1 MTDLMDPAREA
12 ARAALI
18 AQRLRRRQATP
29 AARVTPRPEG
39 AEVPLSYAQERV
51 WFMDQLAPGEAAYH
65 IAVPLRVRGP
75 LDVTALRAALAG
87 LTARHESL
95 RTRFPADADG
105 RPTVVVADTVEV
117 PLTIVDAPGEAAA
130 RALVDAAAAE
140 PFDLAAGPLLRAL
153 LIRLADDDHVLFLGK
168 HHIVG
173 DGWSVDVLLRDLIT
187 LYRGGELPTLPV
199 QYGDF
204 AVWEG
209 RELDGPAARTHL
221 DWWNSRL
228 AGITPLELPLDLPR
242 PATQTYRGDFVEFQL
257 DPAETERL
265 TALTRATGGTLFMT
279 LLAAYQVLLARH
291 AGQDD
296 FAVGASVAGRSAPE
310 LENVVGMFINMLPLR
325 AELAGD
331 PTFTE
336 LLVRTRRSVLDGFE
350 HADVPFAKVVHELGL
365 PRDVSRSPVF
375 QAMFVLQNYE
385 MGRFTEA
392 SDATNVTFEWTPMEL
407 RATRFDFEL
416 HAVETTDGL
425 WGKLVFN
432 TDLFRR
438 DTVERMAQRWCT
450 LLRAV
455 VAAPDT
461 PVSALDLLPAGEREL
476 LAAWNDTAADFPATQ
491 TLHGPIEER
500 AAHTPDAVAVTIDG
514 RSATYAELNAAANR
528 IAHRLRA
535 AGVGPETLVG
545 VCAERSV
552 ELVAGLLGVLKAG
565 GAYLPLDPEYP
576 VDRLAFMVDDAAAL
590 VVLVQERLRDV
601 LPAVDATVLA
611 LDDVAVWADQPSTD
625 PTPLAGPEHLAYVI
639 YTSGSTGRPKGV
651 PNTHRGIVNRLDWMQ
666 ETYRLGA
673 DDAVLQ
679 KTPASFDVSVWEFF
693 WPLRTG
699 ARLVLAKPGGHKDAG
714 YLRDLLV
721 AERITIAHFVP
732 SMLTVFL
739 AEDGSGAATAL
750 RRVICSGEELP
761 LATAVDFTARL
772 PGCEL
777 HNLYG
782 PTEAAI
788 DVSAWHCDPAVLTG
802 LTSVPIGAPIANL
815 RLHVLDPRGN
825 PCPVGVAGELHIGGV
840 GLARGYHRR
849 AALTAE
855 RFVPD
860 PFSGEPGARLYRTG
874 DLARWVV
881 DPATPDAAAGVP
893 EGAADPVTT
902 GTDPTSGT
910 DPAVATHP
918 DTAHPGGGPHG
929 GPDGTGRPEGVIEF
943 LGRIDHQVKLR
954 GLRIELGEIESA
966 LREQP
971 EVAEAAV
978 VVREDTPGDKRLTAY
993 LVGAAE
999 HATLKAALKQT
1010 LPEYM
1015 VPAAFVTLDALPL
1028 TPNGKLDRRALPAPV
1043 VTREA
1048 SVALV
1053 APRDDTERLLAGI
1066 WSEVLG
1072 VATLGIDDD
1081 FFDLGG
1087 HSMLATQVVAKIRK
1101 AEHGGRAVG
1110 VMDLF
1115 QQRTIRELAAFISG
1129 DAEADG
1135 PRRLLYELTGPIPA
1149 AKRVLTYVC
1158 VPYGGGSAIVYQP
1171 LADALPDGY
1180 ALWSLAIPGH
1190 DVGLSEDGLPFD
1202 ELTGRVAE
1210 EILERIEGPVAL
1222 YGHCGVGSAIVAEVA
1237 RKVEAAG
1244 RELEALYIGAMFPF
1258 ARPKGAFAA
1267 MRNRLE
1273 QLRSNRHYASWLKSM
1288 GVDTDELEPEQADRI
1303 ISNMRADS
1311 RASEEYFTG
1320 LLDRGAAKLRT
1331 PIVSVVGSED
1341 PVTDYHAERYAE
1353 WQFLSD
1359 TLGLVVLDQAGHF
1372 FLKYRAEELAKIVT
1386 RVHPAVRAGDVSAL
1400 TAAARGED
1408 AGWVVADHRRI
1419 GADDRPERAV
1429 VQPSMGRFVAVTA
1442 GQLVSS
1448 TGSALTAFALPIWLF
1463 TRTGSV
1469 TDLGLLWS
1477 LALICGVLTLPLAGA
1492 ITDRVSR
1499 RRIMMIASCVA
1510 GTIQL
1515 GLAAL
1520 LWTDNLVLWHIYA
1533 LVALSQVAGSFQRIA
1548 FQSAVPQLV
1557 PKRYLGHA
1565 MGITQLSTGVAMLL
1579 MPVFAA
1585 GLLAAIQLKG
1595 ILLIDVAS
1603 YLVAVATLAVVR
1615 FPDLLG
1621 WQPRERLLFAIANGL
1636 RYSWQHR
1643 GFRLMLGYFALGNIF
1658 LAPALVLT
1666 TPLVLSFGSAT
1677 QVAQVALAEALG
1689 AVAGGVLMSVWGG
1702 PRHRRMIG
1710 VLLGNLGTAIGCV
1723 LIGLDASVA
1732 MICVGVFWLAMAMT
1746 TAQSIYATI
1755 VQVKVPQ
1762 RFHGRVF
1769 SLNQTITWSTLPIG
1783 FALLAPGVTALFEP
1797 LLAPGGSLAGSVGA
1811 VIGTGPGRG
1820 IGFAYVCFGLILV
1833 LITLGGFAIRLLRR
1847 FDIEVED
1854 SLPDDL
1860 IGAQE
1865 RERRLAARAA
1875 AREREAAPV
1884 VA

>member
-1 MTDLMDPAREA
+1 MTDLKDPARDA
-12 ARAALI
+12 ARQALI
-18 AQRLRRRQATP
+18 AQRLRRRQP
-29 AARVTPRPEG
+29 AAATARITPRPPD
-39 AEVPLSYAQERV
+39 AELPLSYAQERV

-65 IAVPLRVRGP
+65 IAVPLRVHGP
-75 LDVTALRAALAG
+75 LDVPALRAALAG
-87 LTARHESL
+87 LTRRHESL

-105 RPTVVVADTVEV
+105 RPSVVVEKTVEV
-117 PLTIVDAPGEAAA
+117 PLTIVDAPDPVAAQE
-130 RALVDAAAAE
+130 LVDAAAAE
-140 PFDLAAGPLLRAL
+140 PFDLAHGPLLRAL
-153 LIRLADDDHVLFLGK
+153 LIRLAPEEHVLFLGK

-187 LYRGGELPTLPV
+187 LYRGGEPPALPV

-204 AVWEG
+204 AVWEA
-209 RELDGPAARTHL
+209 RELAGPAAQGHL
-221 DWWNSRL
+221 AWWKQRL

-242 PATQTYRGDFVEFQL
+242 PATQTYSGDFVEFTL
-257 DPAETERL
+257 DKATTDGL
-265 TALTRATGGTLFMT
+265 NALTRAYGGTLFMT
-279 LLAAYQVLLARH
+279 LLAAYQVFLARH

-331 PTFTE
+331 PTFAE
-336 LLVRTRRSVLDGFE
+336 LLERTRRSVLDGLE

-375 QAMFVLQNYE
+375 QAMFVLQNYD
-385 MGRFTEA
+385 MGRYAEVPGV
-392 SDATNVTFEWTPMEL
+392 SDVTFDWTPMEL

-416 HAVETTDGL
+416 HAVETLDGL

-432 TDLFRR
+432 TDLFTR
-438 DTVERMAQRWCT
+438 DTVQRMAGRLT
-450 LLRAV
+450 ALLRAV

-461 PVSALDLLPAGEREL
+461 PISALDLLAPAEREL
-476 LAAWNDTAADFPATQ
+476 LATWNDTAADFPRTE

-500 AAHTPDAVAVTIDG
+500 AARTPDAVALRFEG
-514 RSATYAELNAAANR
+514 RSVTYAELNAAANR

-576 VDRLAFMVDDAAAL
+576 ADRLAFMVTDADAP
-590 VVLVQERLRDV
+590 VVLIQGHLRDV
-601 LPAVDATVLA
+601 LPATDATVLA
-611 LDDVAVWADQPSTD
+611 LDDEQVWADQPTAD
-625 PTPLAGPEHLAYVI
+625 PTPAAGPEHLAYVI

-666 ETYRLGA
+666 KTYRLGP

-693 WPLRTG
+693 WPLRVG

-721 AERITIAHFVP
+721 AEAVTTTHFVP

-739 AEDGSGAATAL
+739 AEDGVEAATAL

-761 LATAVDFTARL
+761 LATATDFTARL
-772 PGCEL
+772 PWCGL

-788 DVSAWHCDPAVLTG
+788 DVSSWACDPAL
-802 LTSVPIGAPIANL
+802 LAALASVPIGAPIANL
-815 RLHVLDPRGN
+815 RLHVLDPAGN
-825 PCPVGVAGELHIGGV
+825 ECPVGVAGELHIGGV

-849 AALTAE
+849 PALTAE

-860 PFSGEPGARLYRTG
+860 RFSGEPGARLYRTG
-874 DLARWVV
+874 DLARWRIA
-881 DPATPDAAAGVP
+881 PGAGD
-893 EGAADPVTT
+893 GAE
-902 GTDPTSGT
+902 
-910 DPAVATHP
+910 
-918 DTAHPGGGPHG
+918 PG
-929 GPDGTGRPEGVIEF
+929 GVIEF

-966 LREQP
+966 LRERP
-971 EVAEAAV
+971 GVTEAAV
-978 VVREDTPGDKRLTAY
+978 IVREDSPGDKRLSAY
-993 LVGAAE
+993 LVGTAE
-999 HATLKAALKQT
+999 HAELKAALKET

-1028 TPNGKLDRRALPAPV
+1028 SPNGKLDRRALPAPV

-1053 APRDDTERLLAGI
+1053 EPRDDTERLLAGI

-1072 VATLGIDDD
+1072 VPTLGIDDD

-1101 AEHGGRAVG
+1101 AEHGGREVG

-1115 QQRTIRELAAFISG
+1115 QQRTIRELAAFMSG
-1129 DAEADG
+1129 SAGEQG
-1135 PRRLLYELTGPIPA
+1135 PRRLLYELTKPIPA
-1149 AKRVLTYVC
+1149 AQRVLTYVC

-1171 LADALPDGY
+1171 LADALPAGH

-1190 DVGLSEDGLPFD
+1190 DVGLNEDGLPFD
-1202 ELTGRVAE
+1202 ELTTRVAE
-1210 EILERIEGPVAL
+1210 EILERVEGPLAL
-1222 YGHCGVGSAIVAEVA
+1222 YGHCGVGSAVVTEVA
-1237 RKVEAAG
+1237 RKVEAGG
-1244 RELEALYIGAMFPF
+1244 RELEVLYIGAMFPF
-1258 ARPKGAFAA
+1258 ARPKGLFAA
-1267 MRNRLE
+1267 VRTRLE
-1273 QLRSNRHYASWLKSM
+1273 KLRSNRHYASWLKSM
-1288 GVDTDELEPEQADRI
+1288 GVDTDELDPEQADRI

-1320 LLDRGAAKLRT
+1320 LLDRRATKLRA

-1341 PVTDYHAERYAE
+1341 PVTDYHTERYTE

-1359 TLGLVVLDQAGHF
+1359 RLALVVLDQAGHF
-1372 FLKYRAEELAKIVT
+1372 FLKYRADELAEIVT
-1386 RVHPAVRAGDVSAL
+1386 RTHRALAAGDVDDLSRE
-1400 TAAARGED
+1400 ARGED
-1408 AGWVVADHRRI
+1408 AGWAVHDTLRV
-1419 GADDRPERAV
+1419 GADDGSGRDTV
-1429 VQPSMGRFVAVTA
+1429 KPSMARFVAVTA
-1442 GQLVSS
+1442 GQLVST

-1463 TRTGSV
+1463 TQTGSV
-1469 TDLGLLWS
+1469 ANLGLLWA
-1477 LALICGVLTLPLAGA
+1477 LALICGVLMLPVAGA

-1499 RRIMMIASCVA
+1499 RRIMLIASSAA
-1510 GTIQL
+1510 GSIQL
-1515 GLAAL
+1515 VLAAL

-1565 MGITQLSTGVAMLL
+1565 MGITQLSNGFAMLL

-1585 GLLAAIQLKG
+1585 GLLAAIELKG

-1603 YLVAVATLAVVR
+1603 YLLAVLTLALVR

-1621 WQPRERLLFAIANGL
+1621 WRPRERLLVAIANGL

-1658 LAPALVLT
+1658 LAPALVLV

-1677 QVAQVALAEALG
+1677 QVAQVALAEACG
-1689 AVAGGVLMSVWGG
+1689 AVAGGVLMSLWGG

-1710 VLLGNLGTAIGCV
+1710 VLIGNLGTAVGCIV
-1723 LIGLDASVA
+1723 IGLDASVA
-1732 MICVGVFWLAMAMT
+1732 VICVGAFWLAMAMT

-1769 SLNQTITWSTLPIG
+1769 SLNQTISWSTLPIG
-1783 FALLAPGVTALFEP
+1783 FALLAPAATSLFEP
-1797 LLAPGGSLAGSVGA
+1797 LLAPGGALAGSVGA

-1820 IGFAYVCFGLILV
+1820 IGFAYVCFGAALV

-1875 AREREAAPV
+1875 EREAEKVPAAV
-1884 VA
+1884 

>member
-1 MTDLMDPAREA
+1 MTDLKDPAREA
-12 ARAALI
+12 ARQALI
-18 AQRLRRRQATP
+18 AKRLRARQAAP
-29 AARVTPRPEG
+29 AAARITPRPPG

-75 LDVTALRAALAG
+75 LDVEALRAALAALG
-87 LTARHESL
+87 ARHESQ
-95 RTRFPADADG
+95 RTRFPADSDG
-105 RPTVVVADTVEV
+105 RPTVVVEESVEV
-117 PLTIVDAPGEAAA
+117 PLTIVDAPDEASAQ
-130 RALVDAAAAE
+130 ALVDAAAAE
-140 PFDLAAGPLLRAL
+140 PFDLANGPLLRAL
-153 LIRLADDDHVLFLGK
+153 LIRLAACDDNPASAPQDGTPDRMNADDHVLFLGQ

-187 LYRGGELPTLPV
+187 LYRGGEPPALPI

-204 AVWEG
+204 AVWEAG
-209 RELDGPAARTHL
+209 ELDGPQARAHV
-221 DWWNSRL
+221 DYWKQRL
-228 AGITPLELPLDLPR
+228 AGITPLELPLDRPR

-257 DPAETERL
+257 DPAETEAL
-265 TALTRATGGTLFMT
+265 NALTRATGGTLFMT

-331 PTFTE
+331 PTFAE
-336 LLVRTRRSVLDGFE
+336 LLERTRRSVLDGFE
-350 HADVPFAKVVHELGL
+350 HAEVPFAKVVHELGL

-375 QAMFVLQNYE
+375 QTMFVLQNYE
-385 MGRFTEA
+385 MGRFRGVSR
-392 SDATNVTFEWTPMEL
+392 SDEVSFEWTPMEL

-416 HAVETTDGL
+416 HAVETVDGL

-432 TDLFRR
+432 TDLFTR
-438 DTVERMAQRWCT
+438 DSVERMARRWTT
-450 LLRAV
+450 LLAAV

-461 PVSALDLLPAGEREL
+461 PVSRLELLPADEWAL
-476 LAAWNDTAADFPATQ
+476 LGGWNDTAADFPRDQ

-500 AAHTPDAVAVTIDG
+500 AAATPDAVAVTIEG
-514 RSATYAELNAAANR
+514 RSITYAELNVAANR

-576 VDRLAFMVDDAAAL
+576 ADRLAFMVTDADAP
-590 VVLVQERLRDV
+590 VVLVQEHLRDV
-601 LPAVDATVLA
+601 LPATAATVLA
-611 LDDVAVWADQPSTD
+611 LDDATVWADQPATD
-625 PTPLAGPEHLAYVI
+625 PAPTAGPEHLAYVI

-666 ETYRLGA
+666 KTYGLGA

-721 AERITIAHFVP
+721 AERITTAHFVP

-739 AEDGSGAATAL
+739 AEEGVEAATAL

-761 LATAVDFTARL
+761 LASAVDFTARL
-772 PGCEL
+772 PWCGL

-788 DVSAWHCDPAVLTG
+788 DVTAWHCDPARLAEVSG
-802 LTSVPIGAPIANL
+802 VPIGAPIANL
-815 RLHVLDPRGN
+815 RLHVLDPAGVE
-825 PCPVGVAGELHIGGV
+825 CPVGVAGELHIGGV

-849 AALTAE
+849 PALTAE
-855 RFVPD
+855 KFVPD
-860 PFSGEPGARLYRTG
+860 AFSGEPGARLYRTG

-881 DPATPDAAAGVP
+881 
-893 EGAADPVTT
+893 
-902 GTDPTSGT
+902 
-910 DPAVATHP
+910 
-918 DTAHPGGGPHG
+918 
-929 GPDGTGRPEGVIEF
+929 GPDGTGVIEF

-971 EVAEAAV
+971 GVTETAV
-978 VVREDTPGDKRLTAY
+978 IVREDSPGDKRLTAY
-993 LVGAAE
+993 LVGPAE
-999 HATLKAALKQT
+999 HAALKAALKET

-1053 APRDDTERLLAGI
+1053 EPRDDTERTLAAI

-1072 VATLGIDDD
+1072 VDTLGIDDD

-1101 AEHGGRAVG
+1101 AELGGRAVG

-1115 QQRTIRELAAFISG
+1115 QQRTIRELAAYISG
-1129 DAEADG
+1129 DAAEAG
-1135 PRRLLYELTGPIPA
+1135 PRRLLYELTKPIPA
-1149 AKRVLTYVC
+1149 AQRVLSYVC

-1171 LADALPDGY
+1171 LADALPAGH

-1190 DVGLSEDGLPFD
+1190 DVGLSEDALPFD
-1202 ELTGRVAE
+1202 ELTTRVAD
-1210 EILERIEGPVAL
+1210 EILERVEGPLAL

-1244 RELEALYIGAMFPF
+1244 RDLDAVYIGAMFPF
-1258 ARPKGAFAA
+1258 ARPKGFFAA
-1267 MRNRLE
+1267 ARNRLE
-1273 QLRSNRHYASWLKSM
+1273 QLRSNKHYASWLKSM
-1288 GVDTDELEPEQADRI
+1288 GVDTDELDPEQADRI

-1311 RASEEYFTG
+1311 RASEEYFTR
-1320 LLDRGAAKLRT
+1320 LLDRQATKLRA
-1331 PIVSVVGSED
+1331 PIISVVGSED
-1341 PVTDYHAERYAE
+1341 PVTDYYRERYAE

-1372 FLKYRAEELAKIVT
+1372 FLKYRAEELAEIVT
-1386 RVHPAVRAGDVSAL
+1386 RVHPAVTAGDVADL
-1400 TAAARGED
+1400 GPQARGED
-1408 AGWVVADHRRI
+1408 AGWAVLDRFRV
-1419 GADDRPERAV
+1419 GAGERPAAAAV
-1429 VQPSMGRFVAVTA
+1429 KPSMARFLAITV

-1463 TRTGSV
+1463 NRTGSV
-1469 TDLGLLWS
+1469 ADLGLLWA
-1477 LALICGVLTLPLAGA
+1477 LALICGVLMLPVAGA
-1492 ITDRVSR
+1492 IVDRVSR
-1499 RRIMMIASCVA
+1499 RRIMMLASSVA
-1510 GTIQL
+1510 GSIQL
-1515 GLAAL
+1515 VLASL
-1520 LWTDNLVLWHIYA
+1520 LWTDNLVLWHIYL
-1533 LVALSQVAGSFQRIA
+1533 LVALSSVAGSFQRIA

-1565 MGITQLSTGVAMLL
+1565 MGITQLSTGVATLL

-1585 GLLAAIQLKG
+1585 GLLAAIELKG

-1603 YLVAVATLAVVR
+1603 YVVAVLTLAVVR

-1621 WQPRERLLFAIANGL
+1621 WRPRERLLVAIANGM

-1658 LAPALVLT
+1658 LAPALVLA
-1666 TPLVLSFGSAT
+1666 TPLVLSFGSPT
-1677 QVAQVALAEALG
+1677 QVAQVALAEAIG
-1689 AVAGGVLMSVWGG
+1689 AVAGGVLMSLWGG
-1702 PRHRRMIG
+1702 PRKRRMIG
-1710 VLLGNLGTAIGCV
+1710 VLIGNLGTAVGCV
-1723 LIGLDASVA
+1723 LIGLDASLA
-1732 MICVGVFWLAMAMT
+1732 MICVGFCWLAMAMT

-1769 SLNQTITWSTLPIG
+1769 SLNQTIAWSTLPIG
-1783 FALLAPGVTALFEP
+1783 FALLAPGATALFEP
-1797 LLAPGGSLAGSVGA
+1797 MLAPGGSLAGSVGA

-1820 IGFAYVCFGLILV
+1820 IGFAYVCFGVILIL
-1833 LITLGGFAIRLLRR
+1833 ITVGGFAIRLLRR
-1847 FDIEVED
+1847 FDLEVED

-1875 AREREAAPV
+1875 EREKVAA
-1884 VA
+1884 

>member
-1 MTDLMDPAREA
+1 MTDLKDPAREA
-12 ARAALI
+12 ARQALI
-18 AQRLRRRQATP
+18 AKRLRARQSAP
-29 AARVTPRPEG
+29 AARITPRPDG
-39 AEVPLSYAQERV
+39 APVPLSYAQERV
-51 WFMDQLAPGEAAYH
+51 WFMDQIAPGEAAYH

-75 LDVTALRAALAG
+75 LDVDALRAALAA
-87 LTARHESL
+87 LAARHESQ

-105 RPTVVVADTVEV
+105 RPTVVVADTPDV
-117 PLTIVDAPGEAAA
+117 PLTVVEAADETA
-130 RALVDAAAAE
+130 AQALVDAAAAE
-140 PFDLAAGPLLRAL
+140 PFDLAHGPLLRAL
-153 LIRLADDDHVLFLGK
+153 LIRLSAEDHVLFLGQ

-187 LYRGGELPTLPV
+187 LYRGGEPPALPI

-204 AVWEG
+204 AVWEA
-209 RELDGPAARTHL
+209 RELDGPQARAHV
-221 DWWNSRL
+221 DYWKERL
-228 AGITPLELPLDLPR
+228 AGITPLELPLDRPR

-257 DPAETERL
+257 DPAATEAL
-265 TALTRATGGTLFMT
+265 NALTRDSGGTLFMT
-279 LLAAYQVLLARH
+279 LLSAYQVLLARH

-325 AELAGD
+325 TELAGD

-336 LLVRTRRSVLDGFE
+336 LLARTRRNVLDGFE
-350 HADVPFAKVVHELGL
+350 HAEVPFAKVVHELGL

-375 QAMFVLQNYE
+375 QTMFVLQNYE
-385 MGRFTEA
+385 MGRFRGVSR
-392 SDATNVTFEWTPMEL
+392 SDEVTFEWTPMEL
-407 RATRFDFEL
+407 QATRFDFEL
-416 HAVETTDGL
+416 HAVETVDGL

-432 TDLFRR
+432 TDLFDRA
-438 DTVERMAQRWCT
+438 TVERMARRWT
-450 LLRAV
+450 ALLDAI

-461 PVSALDLLPAGEREL
+461 PVSRLPLLSDVEREL
-476 LAAWNDTAADFPATQ
+476 LAGWNDTAADFPRDE
-491 TLHGPIEER
+491 TLHGPVEER
-500 AAHTPDAVAVTIDG
+500 AATTPDAVAVTIDG
-514 RSATYAELNAAANR
+514 TSRTYAELNAEANR

-576 VDRLAFMVDDAAAL
+576 ADRLAFMVTDADAP
-590 VVLVQERLRDV
+590 VVLVRSHLRDV
-601 LPAVDATVLA
+601 LPATSATVLD
-611 LDDVAVWADQPSTD
+611 LDDATVWADQPVTD

-666 ETYRLGA
+666 QTYGLGA

-721 AERITIAHFVP
+721 SERITTTHFVP

-739 AEDGSGAATAL
+739 AEEGVEAATAL

-761 LATAVDFTARL
+761 LTSAVDFTARL
-772 PGCEL
+772 PWCGL

-788 DVSAWHCDPAVLTG
+788 DVTSWACEPDRLAQV
-802 LTSVPIGAPIANL
+802 TSVPIGAPIANL
-815 RLHVLDPRGN
+815 RLHVLDASGAQ
-825 PCPVGVAGELHIGGV
+825 CPVGVAGELHIGGV

-849 AALTAE
+849 PALTAE
-855 RFVPD
+855 KFVPD

-881 DPATPDAAAGVP
+881 
-893 EGAADPVTT
+893 
-902 GTDPTSGT
+902 
-910 DPAVATHP
+910 
-918 DTAHPGGGPHG
+918 
-929 GPDGTGRPEGVIEF
+929 GPDGAGVIEF

-971 EVAEAAV
+971 DVTEATV
-978 VVREDTPGDKRLTAY
+978 IVREDSPGDKRLTAY

-999 HATLKAALKQT
+999 HAALKAALKDT

-1028 TPNGKLDRRALPAPV
+1028 TPNGKLDRKALPAPV

-1053 APRDDTERLLAGI
+1053 EPRDDTERALAAI

-1072 VATLGIDDD
+1072 VETLGIDDD

-1101 AEHGGRAVG
+1101 AELGGRAVG

-1115 QQRTIRELAAFISG
+1115 QKRTIRDLAAFISG
-1129 DAEADG
+1129 DATQEG
-1135 PRRLLYELTGPIPA
+1135 PRRLLYELTKPIPV

-1171 LADALPDGY
+1171 LADALPAGY
-1180 ALWSLAIPGH
+1180 GLWSLAIPGH
-1190 DVGLSEDGLPFD
+1190 DVGLTEDALPFD
-1202 ELTGRVAE
+1202 ELTTRVAD
-1210 EILERIEGPVAL
+1210 EIVERVEGPIAL

-1244 RELEALYIGAMFPF
+1244 RDLAAVYIGAMFPF
-1258 ARPKGAFAA
+1258 ARPKGPFAA
-1267 MRNRLE
+1267 ARNRLE
-1273 QLRSNRHYASWLKSM
+1273 QLRSNKHYASWLKSM
-1288 GVDTDELEPEQADRI
+1288 GVDTDELDPEQADRI

-1311 RASEEYFTG
+1311 RASEEYFTR
-1320 LLDRGAAKLRT
+1320 LLDRQATKLRA
-1331 PIVSVVGSED
+1331 PIISVVGSED
-1341 PVTDYHAERYAE
+1341 PVTDYYRERYAE

-1372 FLKYRAEELAKIVT
+1372 FLKYRAEELAEIVT
-1386 RVHPAVRAGDVSAL
+1386 RAHPAVVAGDL
-1400 TAAARGED
+1400 TGLDPAARGED
-1408 AGWVVADHRRI
+1408 AGWAVHDMLRV
-1419 GADDRPERAV
+1419 GEERTPATTV
-1429 VQPSMGRFVAVTA
+1429 KPSMGRFLAVTV

-1463 TRTGSV
+1463 NRTGSV
-1469 TDLGLLWS
+1469 ADLGLLWA
-1477 LALICGVLTLPLAGA
+1477 LALICGVLMLPVAGA
-1492 ITDRVSR
+1492 LVDRVSR
-1499 RRIMMIASCVA
+1499 RRIMMLASSVA
-1510 GTIQL
+1510 GSIQL
-1515 GLAAL
+1515 VLAAL
-1520 LWTDNLVLWHIYA
+1520 LWTDNLVLWHIYL
-1533 LVALSQVAGSFQRIA
+1533 LVAFSSVAGSFQRIA

-1565 MGITQLSTGVAMLL
+1565 MGITQLSTGVATLL
-1579 MPVFAA
+1579 MPAFAA
-1585 GLLAAIQLKG
+1585 GLLAAIELKG
-1595 ILLIDVAS
+1595 ILIVDVAS
-1603 YLVAVATLAVVR
+1603 YVVAVLTLAVVR

-1621 WQPRERLLFAIANGL
+1621 WRPRERLLVAIANGM

-1666 TPLVLSFGSAT
+1666 TPLVLSFGSPT
-1677 QVAQVALAEALG
+1677 QVAQVALAEAVG
-1689 AVAGGVLMSVWGG
+1689 AVLGGVLMSLWGG
-1702 PRHRRMIG
+1702 PRKRRMIG
-1710 VLLGNLGTAIGCV
+1710 VLIGNLGTAIGCV
-1723 LIGLDASVA
+1723 LIGLDASIV
-1732 MICVGVFWLAMAMT
+1732 MICVGFCWLAMAMT

-1769 SLNQTITWSTLPIG
+1769 SLNQTISWSTLPIG
-1783 FALLAPGVTALFEP
+1783 FALLAPAATALFEP
-1797 LLAPGGSLAGSVGA
+1797 MLAPGGSLAGSVGA

-1820 IGFAYVCFGLILV
+1820 IGFAYVCFGVILI
-1833 LITLGGFAIRLLRR
+1833 LITLGGFGIRLLRR
-1847 FDIEVED
+1847 FDLEVED

-1865 RERRLAARAA
+1865 REKRLAAKA
-1875 AREREAAPV
+1875 ETREAVPV
-1884 VA
+1884 

>member
-1 MTDLMDPAREA
+1 MTDLKDPAREA
-12 ARAALI
+12 ARQALI
-18 AQRLRRRQATP
+18 ARRLRARQTAP
-29 AARVTPRPEG
+29 AARIAPRPAG

-75 LDVTALRAALAG
+75 LDVDALRAALTG
-87 LTARHESL
+87 LAQRHESQ
-95 RTRFPADADG
+95 RTRFPADSDG
-105 RPTVVVADTVEV
+105 RPTVVIADTADV
-117 PLTIVDAPGEAAA
+117 PLTVVDAPDEAAA
-130 RALVDAAAAE
+130 QALVEAASAE
-140 PFDLAAGPLLRAL
+140 PFDLAEGPLLRAL
-153 LIRLADDDHVLFLGK
+153 LIRLAADDHVLFLAQ

-187 LYRGGELPTLPV
+187 LYRGGEPPALPI

-204 AVWEG
+204 AVWEAQ
-209 RELDGPAARTHL
+209 ELDGPQARAHV
-221 DWWNSRL
+221 DYWKQRL
-228 AGITPLELPLDLPR
+228 AGITPLELPLDRPR

-257 DPAETERL
+257 DPAATEAL
-265 TALTRATGGTLFMT
+265 NTLTRDSGGTLFMT

-291 AGQDD
+291 SGQDD
-296 FAVGASVAGRSAPE
+296 FAIGASVAGRSAPE
-310 LENVVGMFINMLPLR
+310 LENLVGMFINMLPLR
-325 AELAGD
+325 ADLDGD

-336 LLVRTRRSVLDGFE
+336 LLERTRRTVLDGFE
-350 HADVPFAKVVHELGL
+350 HAEVPFAKVVHELGL

-385 MGRFTEA
+385 MGRFTCVSRTDE
-392 SDATNVTFEWTPMEL
+392 VTFTWTPMEL

-416 HAVETTDGL
+416 HAVETVDGL

-432 TDLFRR
+432 TDLFDRVS
-438 DTVERMAQRWCT
+438 VERMAQRWTT
-450 LLRAV
+450 LLDAL

-461 PVSALDLLPAGEREL
+461 PVSRLPLLPAAEREL
-476 LAAWNDTAADFPATQ
+476 LAAWNDTSADFPRAE

-500 AAHTPDAVAVTIDG
+500 AAATPDAVAVTIDG
-514 RSATYAELNAAANR
+514 HSRTYAELNAQANR
-528 IAHRLRA
+528 VAHRLRA

-576 VDRLAFMVDDAAAL
+576 ADRLAFMVGDADAP
-590 VVLVQERLRDV
+590 VVLVQSHLRDV
-601 LPAVDATVLA
+601 LPDTGATVLELDDATV
-611 LDDVAVWADQPSTD
+611 WTGQPETD
-625 PTPLAGPEHLAYVI
+625 PAPAAGLENLAYVI

-666 ETYRLGA
+666 KTYRLGA

-721 AERITIAHFVP
+721 SERITTAHFVP

-739 AEDGSGAATAL
+739 AEDGVEAATAL

-761 LATAVDFTARL
+761 LASAADFTARL
-772 PGCEL
+772 PWCGL

-788 DVSAWHCDPAVLTG
+788 DVTAWACEPDRLAQV
-802 LTSVPIGAPIANL
+802 TSVPIGAPIANL
-815 RLHVLDPRGN
+815 RLHVLDPSGAQ
-825 PCPVGVAGELHIGGV
+825 CPVGVAGELHIGGV

-849 AALTAE
+849 PALTAE
-855 RFVPD
+855 KFVPD

-881 DPATPDAAAGVP
+881 
-893 EGAADPVTT
+893 
-902 GTDPTSGT
+902 
-910 DPAVATHP
+910 
-918 DTAHPGGGPHG
+918 
-929 GPDGTGRPEGVIEF
+929 GPDGAGVIEF

-966 LREQP
+966 LRDQP
-971 EVAEAAV
+971 DVTEATV
-978 VVREDTPGDKRLTAY
+978 IVREDSPGDKRLTAY

-999 HATLKAALKQT
+999 HAALKAALKDT

-1028 TPNGKLDRRALPAPV
+1028 TPNGKLDRKALPAPV

-1053 APRDDTERLLAGI
+1053 EPRDDTERALAAI

-1072 VATLGIDDD
+1072 VDTLGIDDD

-1101 AEHGGRAVG
+1101 AELGGRAVG

-1115 QQRTIRELAAFISG
+1115 QQRTIRDLAAFISG
-1129 DAEADG
+1129 DAAQEG
-1135 PRRLLYELTGPIPA
+1135 PRRLLYELTKPIPA

-1171 LADALPDGY
+1171 LADALPGGY
-1180 ALWSLAIPGH
+1180 GLWSLAIPGH
-1190 DVGLSEDGLPFD
+1190 DVGLSEDALPFD
-1202 ELTGRVAE
+1202 ELTSRVAD
-1210 EILERIEGPVAL
+1210 EILERVEGPIAL
-1222 YGHCGVGSAIVAEVA
+1222 YGHCGVGSAILADVA

-1244 RELEALYIGAMFPF
+1244 RDLEAVYIGAMFPF
-1258 ARPKGAFAA
+1258 ARPKGVIAA
-1267 MRNRLE
+1267 LRDRLE
-1273 QLRSNRHYASWLKSM
+1273 RLSSNRHSASWLKSM
-1288 GVDTDELEPEQADRI
+1288 GVDTDELDPEQADRI

-1311 RASEEYFTG
+1311 RASEEYFTR
-1320 LLDRGAAKLRT
+1320 LLDQQAAKLRT
-1331 PIVSVVGSED
+1331 PIISVVGSED
-1341 PVTDYHAERYAE
+1341 PVTDYYRERYAE

-1372 FLKYRAEELAKIVT
+1372 FLKYRAEELAEIVT
-1386 RVHPAVRAGDVSAL
+1386 QVHPAVVAGDVSAL
-1400 TAAARGED
+1400 TPEARGED
-1408 AGWVVADHRRI
+1408 AGWVVADTLRV
-1419 GADDRPERAV
+1419 GEDRKPTKTV
-1429 VQPSMGRFVAVTA
+1429 KPSMGRFMAITT
-1442 GQLVSS
+1442 GQLISS

-1463 TRTGSV
+1463 NRTGSV
-1469 TDLGLLWS
+1469 ANLGLLWA
-1477 LALICGVLTLPLAGA
+1477 LALICGVLMLPVAGA
-1492 ITDRVSR
+1492 LVDRVSR
-1499 RRIMMIASCVA
+1499 RRIMMTASCFA
-1510 GTIQL
+1510 GSVQL
-1515 GLAAL
+1515 VLAAL
-1520 LWTDNLVLWHIYA
+1520 LWTDNLALWHIYM
-1533 LVALSQVAGSFQRIA
+1533 LVALSSVAGSFQRIA

-1565 MGITQLSTGVAMLL
+1565 MGITQLSTGVATLL
-1579 MPVFAA
+1579 MPAFAA
-1585 GLLAAIQLKG
+1585 GLLATIELKG
-1595 ILLIDVAS
+1595 ILLVDVAS
-1603 YLVAVATLAVVR
+1603 YVFAVLTLAVVR
-1615 FPDLLG
+1615 FPDALG
-1621 WQPRERLLFAIANGL
+1621 WRPRERLLVAIANGM
-1636 RYSWQHR
+1636 RYSWRHR

-1658 LAPALVLT
+1658 LAPALVLI
-1666 TPLVLSFGSAT
+1666 TPLVLSFGSPT
-1677 QVAQVALAEALG
+1677 QVAQVALAEAVG
-1689 AVAGGVLMSVWGG
+1689 AVLGGILMSLWGG
-1702 PRHRRMIG
+1702 PRKRRMIG
-1710 VLLGNLGTAIGCV
+1710 VLIGNLGTAIGCV

-1732 MICVGVFWLAMAMT
+1732 MICVGFCWLAMSMT

-1769 SLNQTITWSTLPIG
+1769 SLNQTISWSTLPIG
-1783 FALLAPGVTALFEP
+1783 FALLAPGATALFEP
-1797 LLAPGGSLAGSVGA
+1797 MLAPGGALAGTVGA

-1820 IGFAYVCFGLILV
+1820 IGFAYICFGAALV
-1833 LITLGGFAIRLLRR
+1833 LVTLGGFAIRLLRR

-1865 RERRLAARAA
+1865 REKRLAAKA
-1875 AREREAAPV
+1875 EEVKAPV
-1884 VA
+1884 PV

>member
-1 MTDLMDPAREA
+1 MTDVKDPARDA
-12 ARAALI
+12 ARQALI
-18 AQRLRRRQATP
+18 AQRLRKRQAATP
-29 AARVTPRPEG
+29 TARITPRPPD

-75 LDVTALRAALAG
+75 IDVAALRRALAD
-87 LTARHESL
+87 LSRRHESL

-105 RPTVVVADTVEV
+105 RPTVVVADSVEV
-117 PLTIVDAPGEAAA
+117 PLTIVDAPDEAAA
-130 RALVDAAAAE
+130 QALVDAAAAE
-140 PFDLAAGPLLRAL
+140 PFDLAEGPLLRAL
-153 LIRLADDDHVLFLGK
+153 LIRLADEDHVLFLGK
-168 HHIVG
+168 HHIIG

-187 LYRGGELPTLPV
+187 LYRGGELPALPI

-204 AVWEG
+204 AHWEAQ
-209 RELDGPAARTHL
+209 ELDGPQARGHL
-221 DWWNSRL
+221 DYWNQRL

-242 PATQTYRGDFVEFQL
+242 PATQTYAGDFVEFRL
-257 DPAETERL
+257 DRAAADGL
-265 TALTRATGGTLFMT
+265 NALTRSYGGTLFMT

-331 PTFTE
+331 PTFAE
-336 LLVRTRRSVLDGFE
+336 LLERTRRSVLDGLE
-350 HADVPFAKVVHELGL
+350 HGEVPFARVVHELGL

-385 MGRFTEA
+385 IGRFNEV
-392 SDATNVTFEWTPMEL
+392 SDATDVTFDWTPMEL
-407 RATRFDFEL
+407 RATRFDFEF
-416 HAVETTDGL
+416 HAVEILDGL
-425 WGKLVFN
+425 YGKLVFN
-432 TDLFRR
+432 TDLFTR
-438 DTVERMAQRWCT
+438 DTVERVAQRFST

-461 PVSALDLLPAGEREL
+461 PISALGLLPADERDL
-476 LAAWNDTAADFPATQ
+476 LAGWNDTAADFPAAQ

-500 AAHTPDAVAVTIDG
+500 AARTPDAVAVTFEG
-514 RSATYAELNAAANR
+514 RSVTYAELNAAANR
-528 IAHRLRA
+528 VAHRLRA

-576 VDRLAFMVDDAAAL
+576 ADRLSFMVTDAAAP
-590 VVLVQERLRDV
+590 VVLVQEHLRDV
-601 LPAVDATVLA
+601 LPDTGATVLA
-611 LDDVAVWADQPSTD
+611 LDDERVWADQPADD
-625 PTPLAGPEHLAYVI
+625 PAPVVGPGHLAYVI

-666 ETYRLGA
+666 KTYGLGA

-693 WPLRTG
+693 WPLREG

-721 AERITIAHFVP
+721 AERVTTAHFVP

-739 AEDGSGAATAL
+739 AEDGVEAATAL

-761 LATAVDFTARL
+761 LASAVDFTARL
-772 PGCEL
+772 PWCGL

-788 DVSAWHCDPAVLTG
+788 DVSAWHCDPALLTG
-802 LTSVPIGAPIANL
+802 LTSVPIGGPIANL
-815 RLHVLDPRGN
+815 RLHVLDERGEE
-825 PCPVGVAGELHIGGV
+825 CPVGVAGELHIGGV

-849 AALTAE
+849 PALTAE

-860 PFSGEPGARLYRTG
+860 PFSAEPGARLYRTG
-874 DLARWVV
+874 DLARWR
-881 DPATPDAAAGVP
+881 
-893 EGAADPVTT
+893 
-902 GTDPTSGT
+902 
-910 DPAVATHP
+910 
-918 DTAHPGGGPHG
+918 TAPGG
-929 GPDGTGRPEGVIEF
+929 TGGVIEF

-971 EVAEAAV
+971 GVAEAAV
-978 VVREDTPGDKRLTAY
+978 IVREDSPGDKRLTAY
-993 LVGAAE
+993 VVGGAE
-999 HATLKAALKQT
+999 HATLKSALKET

-1015 VPAAFVTLDALPL
+1015 VPSAFVTLDALPL
-1028 TPNGKLDRRALPAPV
+1028 SPNGKLDRRALPAPV

-1053 APRDDTERLLAGI
+1053 EPRDDTERLLAGI

-1072 VATLGIDDD
+1072 VDTLGIDDD

-1101 AEHGGRAVG
+1101 AEHGGRPVG

-1115 QQRTIRELAAFISG
+1115 QQRTIRELAAFMSG
-1129 DAEADG
+1129 SAEADG
-1135 PRRLLYELTGPIPA
+1135 PRRLLYELTKPIPA
-1149 AKRVLTYVC
+1149 AKRVLSYVC

-1171 LADALPDGY
+1171 LADALPAGH

-1202 ELTGRVAE
+1202 ELTSRVAE
-1210 EILERIEGPVAL
+1210 EILERVEGPIAL

-1244 RELEALYIGAMFPF
+1244 RNLEALYIGAMFPF
-1258 ARPKGAFAA
+1258 ARPKGAFATL
-1267 MRNRLE
+1267 RNRME

-1288 GVDTDELEPEQADRI
+1288 GVDTDELDPEQADRI

-1320 LLDRGAAKLRT
+1320 LLDRQAAKLRV

-1341 PVTDYHAERYAE
+1341 PVTDYHTERYAE

-1372 FLKYRAEELAKIVT
+1372 FLKYRAEELAEIVT
-1386 RVHPAVRAGDVSAL
+1386 RVHPAIVAGDVSAL
-1400 TAAARGED
+1400 TPAARGED
-1408 AGWVVADHRRI
+1408 AGWWVADHQRI
-1419 GADDRPERAV
+1419 GVDDRPEKTV
-1429 VQPSMGRFVAVTA
+1429 VKPSMARFVAVTA
-1442 GQLVSS
+1442 GQLVST

-1463 TRTGSV
+1463 TQTGSV
-1469 TDLGLLWS
+1469 ANLGLLWA
-1477 LALICGVLTLPLAGA
+1477 LALICGVLMLPIAGA

-1499 RRIMMIASCVA
+1499 RKIMMIASSSA
-1510 GTIQL
+1510 GSIQL
-1515 GLAAL
+1515 VLAAL
-1520 LWTDNLVLWHIYA
+1520 LWTDNLQLWNIYL

-1565 MGITQLSTGVAMLL
+1565 MGITQLTNGFAMLL

-1585 GLLAAIQLKG
+1585 GLLAAIELKG

-1603 YLVAVATLAVVR
+1603 YVVAVLTLAVVR

-1621 WQPRERLLFAIANGL
+1621 WRPKERLLVAIANGM

-1666 TPLVLSFGSAT
+1666 TPLVLSFGTAT

-1689 AVAGGVLMSVWGG
+1689 AVAGGVLMSLWGG

-1710 VLLGNLGTAIGCV
+1710 VLIGNLGTAVGCM

-1732 MICVGVFWLAMAMT
+1732 MICVGAFWLAMAMT

-1769 SLNQTITWSTLPIG
+1769 SLNQTISWSTLPIG
-1783 FALLAPGVTALFEP
+1783 FALLAPGATALFEP
-1797 LLAPGGSLAGSVGA
+1797 MLAPGGSLAGSVGA

-1820 IGFAYVCFGLILV
+1820 IGFAYVCFGAALV

-1847 FDIEVED
+1847 FDIEVPD

-1865 RERRLAARAA
+1865 REKRLAARAA
-1875 AREREAAPV
+1875 ERAEEKVPV
-1884 VA
+1884 GV

>member
-1 MTDLMDPAREA
+1 MTDLKDPAREA
-12 ARAALI
+12 ARQALI
-18 AQRLRRRQATP
+18 ARRLRARQTAP
-29 AARVTPRPEG
+29 AARITPRPSG

-75 LDVTALRAALAG
+75 LDVDALRAALTG
-87 LTARHESL
+87 LADRHESQ

-105 RPTVVVADTVEV
+105 RPTVVVADTADV
-117 PLTIVDAPGEAAA
+117 PLTVVEAPDEAAA
-130 RALVDAAAAE
+130 QALVDAAAAE
-140 PFDLAAGPLLRAL
+140 PFDLANGPLLRAL
-153 LIRLADDDHVLFLGK
+153 LIRLAADDHVLFLAQ

-187 LYRGGELPTLPV
+187 LYRGGEPPALPI

-204 AVWEG
+204 AVWEAQ
-209 RELDGPAARTHL
+209 ELDGPQARAHV
-221 DWWNSRL
+221 DYWKQRL
-228 AGITPLELPLDLPR
+228 AGITPLELPLDRPR

-257 DPAETERL
+257 DPAATEAL
-265 TALTRATGGTLFMT
+265 NTLTRDSGGTLFMT

-296 FAVGASVAGRSAPE
+296 FAIGASVAGRSAPE

-325 AELAGD
+325 ADLAGD
-331 PTFTE
+331 PTFAE
-336 LLVRTRRSVLDGFE
+336 LLERTRRTVLDGFE
-350 HADVPFAKVVHELGL
+350 HAEVPFAKVVHELGL

-375 QAMFVLQNYE
+375 QTMFVLQNYE
-385 MGRFTEA
+385 MGRFRGVSRTDE
-392 SDATNVTFEWTPMEL
+392 VTFSWTPMEL
-407 RATRFDFEL
+407 QATRFDFEL
-416 HAVETTDGL
+416 HAVETVDGL

-432 TDLFRR
+432 TDLFDRVS
-438 DTVERMAQRWCT
+438 VERMAQRWT
-450 LLRAV
+450 ALLDAV

-461 PVSALDLLPAGEREL
+461 PVSRLPLLPAAERDL
-476 LAAWNDTAADFPATQ
+476 LAAWNDTTADFPRAE

-500 AAHTPDAVAVTIDG
+500 AAATPDAVAVTIDG
-514 RSATYAELNAAANR
+514 HSRTYAELNAQANR
-528 IAHRLRA
+528 VAHRLRA

-576 VDRLAFMVDDAAAL
+576 ADRLAFMVGDADAP
-590 VVLVQERLRDV
+590 VVLVQSHLRDV
-601 LPAVDATVLA
+601 LPDTGATVLELDDATV
-611 LDDVAVWADQPSTD
+611 WAGQPETD
-625 PTPLAGPEHLAYVI
+625 PTPAAGPENLAYVI

-666 ETYRLGA
+666 KTYGLGA

-721 AERITIAHFVP
+721 SERITTAHFVP

-739 AEDGSGAATAL
+739 AEDGVEAATAL

-761 LATAVDFTARL
+761 LASAADFTARL
-772 PGCEL
+772 PWCGL

-788 DVSAWHCDPAVLTG
+788 DVTAWACEPDRLAEV
-802 LTSVPIGAPIANL
+802 TSVPIGAPIANL
-815 RLHVLDPRGN
+815 RLHVLDPSGAQ
-825 PCPVGVAGELHIGGV
+825 CPVGVAGELHIGGV

-849 AALTAE
+849 SALTAE
-855 RFVPD
+855 KFVPD

-881 DPATPDAAAGVP
+881 
-893 EGAADPVTT
+893 
-902 GTDPTSGT
+902 
-910 DPAVATHP
+910 
-918 DTAHPGGGPHG
+918 
-929 GPDGTGRPEGVIEF
+929 GPDGAGVIEF

-966 LREQP
+966 LRDQP
-971 EVAEAAV
+971 GVTEATV
-978 VVREDTPGDKRLTAY
+978 IVREDSPGDKRLTAY
-993 LVGAAE
+993 LVGEAE
-999 HATLKAALKQT
+999 HAALKAALKDT

-1028 TPNGKLDRRALPAPV
+1028 TPNGKLDRKALPAPV

-1053 APRDDTERLLAGI
+1053 EPRDDTERALAAI

-1072 VATLGIDDD
+1072 VDTLGIDDD

-1101 AEHGGRAVG
+1101 AELGGRAVG

-1115 QQRTIRELAAFISG
+1115 QQRTIRDLAAFISG
-1129 DAEADG
+1129 DAAQEG
-1135 PRRLLYELTGPIPA
+1135 PRRLLYELTKPIPA
-1149 AKRVLTYVC
+1149 GKRVLTYVC

-1171 LADALPDGY
+1171 LADALPAGY
-1180 ALWSLAIPGH
+1180 GLWSLAIPGH
-1190 DVGLSEDGLPFD
+1190 DVGLSEDALPFD
-1202 ELTGRVAE
+1202 ELTSRVAD
-1210 EILERIEGPVAL
+1210 EILERVEGPIAL
-1222 YGHCGVGSAIVAEVA
+1222 YGHCGVGSAILADVA

-1244 RELEALYIGAMFPF
+1244 RDLEAVYIGAMFPF
-1258 ARPKGAFAA
+1258 ARPKGVIAA
-1267 MRNRLE
+1267 LRDRLE
-1273 QLRSNRHYASWLKSM
+1273 RLSSNRHSASWLKSM
-1288 GVDTDELEPEQADRI
+1288 GVDTDELDPEQADRI

-1311 RASEEYFTG
+1311 RASEEYFTR
-1320 LLDRGAAKLRT
+1320 LLDQQAAKLRT
-1331 PIVSVVGSED
+1331 PIISVVGSED
-1341 PVTDYHAERYAE
+1341 PVTDYYRERYAE

-1372 FLKYRAEELAKIVT
+1372 FLKYRAEELAEIVT
-1386 RVHPAVRAGDVSAL
+1386 QVHPAVVAGDVSAL
-1400 TAAARGED
+1400 TPEARGED
-1408 AGWVVADHRRI
+1408 AGWVVADTLRV
-1419 GADDRPERAV
+1419 GEDRKPTKTV
-1429 VQPSMGRFVAVTA
+1429 KPSMGRFMAITT
-1442 GQLVSS
+1442 GQLISS

-1463 TRTGSV
+1463 NRTGSV
-1469 TDLGLLWS
+1469 ANLGLLWA
-1477 LALICGVLTLPLAGA
+1477 LALICGVLMLPVAGA
-1492 ITDRVSR
+1492 LVDRVSR
-1499 RRIMMIASCVA
+1499 RRIMMTASCFA
-1510 GTIQL
+1510 GSVQL
-1515 GLAAL
+1515 VLAAL
-1520 LWTDNLVLWHIYA
+1520 LWTDNLVLWHIYM
-1533 LVALSQVAGSFQRIA
+1533 LVALSSVAGSFQRIA

-1565 MGITQLSTGVAMLL
+1565 MGITQLSTGVATLL
-1579 MPVFAA
+1579 MPAFAA
-1585 GLLAAIQLKG
+1585 GLLATIELKG
-1595 ILLIDVAS
+1595 ILLVDVAS
-1603 YLVAVATLAVVR
+1603 YVFAVLTLAVVR
-1615 FPDLLG
+1615 FPDALG
-1621 WQPRERLLFAIANGL
+1621 WRPRERLLVAIANGM
-1636 RYSWQHR
+1636 RYSWRHR

-1658 LAPALVLT
+1658 LAPALVLI
-1666 TPLVLSFGSAT
+1666 TPLVLSFGSPT
-1677 QVAQVALAEALG
+1677 QVAQVALAEAVG
-1689 AVAGGVLMSVWGG
+1689 AVLGGVLMSLWGG
-1702 PRHRRMIG
+1702 PRKRRMIG
-1710 VLLGNLGTAIGCV
+1710 VLIGNLGTAIGCV

-1732 MICVGVFWLAMAMT
+1732 MICVGFCWLAMSMT

-1769 SLNQTITWSTLPIG
+1769 SLNQTISWSTLPIG
-1783 FALLAPGVTALFEP
+1783 FALLAPGATALFEP
-1797 LLAPGGSLAGSVGA
+1797 MLAPGGALAGSVGA

-1820 IGFAYVCFGLILV
+1820 IGFAYICFGAALI

-1847 FDIEVED
+1847 FDLEVED

-1865 RERRLAARAA
+1865 REKRLAAKA
-1875 AREREAAPV
+1875 EKKELV
-1884 VA
+1884 SV

>member
-1 MTDLMDPAREA
+1 MTDLKDPARDA
-12 ARAALI
+12 ARQALI
-18 AQRLRRRQATP
+18 AQRLRKRQAATP
-29 AARVTPRPEG
+29 TARITPRPPD

-75 LDVTALRAALAG
+75 LDVAALRAALAG
-87 LTARHESL
+87 LTRRHESL

-105 RPTVVVADTVEV
+105 RPTVVVADSVEV
-117 PLTIVDAPGEAAA
+117 PLTIVDAPDEAAA
-130 RALVDAAAAE
+130 QALVDAAAAE
-140 PFDLAAGPLLRAL
+140 PFDLARGPLLRAL
-153 LIRLADDDHVLFLGK
+153 LIRLAADDHVLFLGK

-187 LYRGGELPTLPV
+187 LYRGGELPALPI

-204 AVWEG
+204 AHWEA
-209 RELDGPAARTHL
+209 RELDGPAAQGHL
-221 DWWNSRL
+221 DWWKQRL

-242 PATQTYRGDFVEFQL
+242 PATQTYAGDFVEFRL
-257 DPAETERL
+257 DRAAADGL
-265 TALTRATGGTLFMT
+265 NALTRSYGGTLFMT

-331 PTFTE
+331 PTFAE
-336 LLVRTRRSVLDGFE
+336 LLDRTRRGVLDGLE
-350 HADVPFAKVVHELGL
+350 HGEVPFARVVHELGL

-385 MGRFTEA
+385 IGRFNEVSDA
-392 SDATNVTFEWTPMEL
+392 SDVTFDWTPMEL

-416 HAVETTDGL
+416 HAVEVLDGL
-425 WGKLVFN
+425 YGKLVFN
-432 TDLFRR
+432 TDLFHRE
-438 DTVERMAQRWCT
+438 TVERMAQRLST

-461 PVSALDLLPAGEREL
+461 PISALDLLPAGEREL
-476 LAAWNDTAADFPATQ
+476 LAGWNDTAADFPAAQ

-500 AAHTPDAVAVTIDG
+500 AARTPDAVAVTFEG
-514 RSATYAELNAAANR
+514 RAVTYAELNAAANR

-576 VDRLAFMVDDAAAL
+576 ADRLAFMVTDAAAP
-590 VVLVQERLRDV
+590 VVLVQEHLRDV
-601 LPAVDATVLA
+601 LPDTGATVLA
-611 LDDVAVWADQPSTD
+611 LDDERVWADQPADD
-625 PTPLAGPEHLAYVI
+625 PAPTAGPGHLAYVI

-666 ETYRLGA
+666 KTYGLGA

-693 WPLRTG
+693 WPLREG

-721 AERITIAHFVP
+721 AERVTTAHFVP

-739 AEDGSGAATAL
+739 AEEGVEAATAL

-761 LATAVDFTARL
+761 LASAVDFTARL
-772 PGCEL
+772 PWCGL

-788 DVSAWHCDPAVLTG
+788 DVSSWHCDPALLAG

-815 RLHVLDPRGN
+815 RLHVLDERGDE
-825 PCPVGVAGELHIGGV
+825 CPVGVAGELHIGGV

-849 AALTAE
+849 PALTAE

-874 DLARWVV
+874 DLARWR
-881 DPATPDAAAGVP
+881 PA
-893 EGAADPVTT
+893 
-902 GTDPTSGT
+902 
-910 DPAVATHP
+910 
-918 DTAHPGGGPHG
+918 PGGAG
-929 GPDGTGRPEGVIEF
+929 GVIEF

-978 VVREDTPGDKRLTAY
+978 IVREDSPGDKRLTAY
-993 LVGAAE
+993 VVGGAE
-999 HATLKAALKQT
+999 HAALKAALKET

-1015 VPAAFVTLDALPL
+1015 VPSAFVTLDALPL
-1028 TPNGKLDRRALPAPV
+1028 SPNGKLDRRALPAPV

-1053 APRDDTERLLAGI
+1053 EPRDDTERLLAGI

-1072 VATLGIDDD
+1072 VDTLGIDDD

-1101 AEHGGRAVG
+1101 AEHGGRPVG

-1115 QQRTIRELAAFISG
+1115 QQRTIRELAAFMSG
-1129 DAEADG
+1129 SAEGDG
-1135 PRRLLYELTGPIPA
+1135 PRRLLYELTKPIPA
-1149 AKRVLTYVC
+1149 GKRVLTYVC

-1171 LADALPDGY
+1171 LADALPAGH

-1202 ELTGRVAE
+1202 ELTSRVAE
-1210 EILERIEGPVAL
+1210 EILERVEGPIAL

-1244 RELEALYIGAMFPF
+1244 RDLEALYIGAMFPF
-1258 ARPKGAFAA
+1258 ARPKGLFATL
-1267 MRNRLE
+1267 RNRLE

-1288 GVDTDELEPEQADRI
+1288 GVDTDELDPEQADRI

-1320 LLDRGAAKLRT
+1320 LLDRRAPKLRA
-1331 PIVSVVGSED
+1331 PIISVVGSED
-1341 PVTDYHAERYAE
+1341 PVTDYHSERYAE

-1372 FLKYRAEELAKIVT
+1372 FLKYRAEELAEIVT
-1386 RVHPAVRAGDVSAL
+1386 RVHPAVVAADVSAL
-1400 TAAARGED
+1400 TPAARGED
-1408 AGWVVADHRRI
+1408 AGWAVHDHQRV
-1419 GADDRPERAV
+1419 GVDDRPEKAV
-1429 VQPSMGRFVAVTA
+1429 VKPSMARFVAVTV
-1442 GQLVSS
+1442 GQLVST

-1463 TRTGSV
+1463 TQTGSV
-1469 TDLGLLWS
+1469 ANLGLLWA
-1477 LALICGVLTLPLAGA
+1477 LALICGVLMLPIAGA

-1499 RRIMMIASCVA
+1499 RKIMMVASSSA
-1510 GTIQL
+1510 GSIQL
-1515 GLAAL
+1515 VLAAL
-1520 LWTDNLVLWHIYA
+1520 LWTDNLQLWNIYL

-1565 MGITQLSTGVAMLL
+1565 MGITQLTNGFAMLL

-1585 GLLAAIQLKG
+1585 GLLAAIELKG

-1603 YLVAVATLAVVR
+1603 YAVAVLTLAVVR

-1621 WQPRERLLFAIANGL
+1621 WRPKERLLVAIANGM
-1636 RYSWQHR
+1636 RYSWQHK

-1666 TPLVLSFGSAT
+1666 TPLVLSFGTAT

-1689 AVAGGVLMSVWGG
+1689 AVAGGVLMSLWGG

-1710 VLLGNLGTAIGCV
+1710 VLIGNLGTAVGCM

-1732 MICVGVFWLAMAMT
+1732 MICVGAFWLAMAMT

-1769 SLNQTITWSTLPIG
+1769 SLNQTISWSTLPIG
-1783 FALLAPGVTALFEP
+1783 FALIAPGATALFEP
-1797 LLAPGGSLAGSVGA
+1797 MLAPGGALAGSVGA
-1811 VIGTGPGRG
+1811 VIGTGAGRG
-1820 IGFAYVCFGLILV
+1820 IGFAYVCFGAALV

-1847 FDIEVED
+1847 FDIEVPD

-1875 AREREAAPV
+1875 ERAEEKVPAGV
-1884 VA
+1884 

>member
-1 MTDLMDPAREA
+1 MTDVQETARDA
-12 ARAALI
+12 ARQALI
-18 AQRLRRRQATP
+18 AQRLRRRASG
-29 AARVTPRPEG
+29 ASGARITGRAPD

-75 LDVTALRAALAG
+75 LDVAALRRALAD
-87 LTARHESL
+87 LTRRHESL
-95 RTRFPADADG
+95 RTRFPADVDG
-105 RPTVVVADTVEV
+105 RPTVVLDDVVEV
-117 PLTIVDAPGEAAA
+117 PLTVVDAADDAAA
-130 RALVDAAAAE
+130 QALVDRAAAE
-140 PFDLAAGPLLRAL
+140 PFDLANGPLLRAL
-153 LIRLADDDHVLFLGK
+153 LIRLAPTEHVLFLGQ

-173 DGWSVDVLLRDLIT
+173 DGWSVDVLLRDLIAR
-187 LYRGGELPTLPV
+187 YRDGELPALPV

-204 AVWEG
+204 AVWEA
-209 RELDGPAARTHL
+209 RELAGPAARRHL
-221 DWWNSRL
+221 DWWKDRL
-228 AGITPLELPLDLPR
+228 TGITPLELPLDLPR
-242 PATQTYRGDFVEFQL
+242 PATQTYRGDFVEFTV
-257 DPAETERL
+257 DRATTEGL
-265 TALTRATGGTLFMT
+265 AALTRAYGGTLFMT
-279 LLAAYQVLLARH
+279 LLAAYQVFLARH

-310 LENVVGMFINMLPLR
+310 LEDVVGMFVNMLPLR

-336 LLVRTRRSVLDGFE
+336 LLHRTRRAVLDGFE
-350 HADVPFAKVVHELGL
+350 HAEVPFARVVHELGL

-385 MGRFTEA
+385 MGRFEGVA
-392 SDATNVTFEWTPMEL
+392 DDADVAFEWHPMEL

-416 HAVETTDGL
+416 HAVETGAGL

-432 TDLFRR
+432 TDLFTRA
-438 DTVERMAQRWCT
+438 TVERMAHRLTT

-455 VAAPDT
+455 AATPDL
-461 PVSALDLLPAGEREL
+461 PVSALDLLAPAEREL
-476 LAAWNDTAADFPATQ
+476 LAGWNDTDHDFPRQQ
-491 TLHGPIEER
+491 TLHAPIEER
-500 AAHTPDAVAVTIDG
+500 AARTPDAVALRFAG
-514 RSATYAELNAAANR
+514 RSVTYAELNAAANR
-528 IAHRLRA
+528 VAHRLRA

-545 VCAERSV
+545 VCAQRSV

-576 VDRLAFMVDDAAAL
+576 AYRLAFMVTDAAAP
-590 VVLVQERLRDV
+590 VVLVQGDLRDV
-601 LPAVDATVLA
+601 LPTTDASVLV
-611 LDDVAVWADQPSTD
+611 LDDESVWVDQPVSD
-625 PTPLAGPEHLAYVI
+625 PTPTAGPANLAYVI

-666 ETYRLGA
+666 RTYRLDA

-693 WPLRTG
+693 WPLRKG
-699 ARLVLAKPGGHKDAG
+699 ARLVLAEPGGHKDAG

-721 AERITIAHFVP
+721 TEGVTTAHFVP

-739 AEDGSGAATAL
+739 AEDGVEAATAL

-761 LATAVDFTARL
+761 LAAARDFTARL
-772 PGCEL
+772 PGCGL

-788 DVSAWHCDPAVLTG
+788 DVTAWACDPALLAG
-802 LTSVPIGAPIANL
+802 LTSVPIGAPISNL
-815 RLHVLDPRGN
+815 RLHVLDARGN

-860 PFSGEPGARLYRTG
+860 PFALEPGARLYRTG
-874 DLARWVV
+874 DLARWR
-881 DPATPDAAAGVP
+881 
-893 EGAADPVTT
+893 
-902 GTDPTSGT
+902 
-910 DPAVATHP
+910 VA
-918 DTAHPGGGPHG
+918 PGGQPG
-929 GPDGTGRPEGVIEF
+929 GVLEF

-966 LREQP
+966 LRAQP
-971 EVAEAAV
+971 GVTEAV
-978 VVREDTPGDKRLTAY
+978 VLVREDTPGDKRLTGY
-993 LVGAAE
+993 VVGAAA
-999 HATLKAALKQT
+999 HDTVKAALKET
-1010 LPEYM
+1010 VPEYM
-1015 VPAAFVTLDALPL
+1015 VPAAFVTLDAFPL
-1028 TPNGKLDRRALPAPV
+1028 TPNGKLDRTALPAPV
-1043 VTREA
+1043 VTRAA

-1053 APRDDTERLLAGI
+1053 APRDDTERLLAEI
-1066 WSEVLG
+1066 WSDILG
-1072 VATLGIDDD
+1072 VDALGIDDD

-1087 HSMLATQVVAKIRK
+1087 HSMLATQVVARIRK
-1101 AEHGGRAVG
+1101 AEHGGRPVG

-1115 QQRTIRELAAFISG
+1115 QQRTIRDLAAFMSG
-1129 DAEADG
+1129 DGGGDG
-1135 PRRLLYELTGPIPA
+1135 PRRLLYELTKPVPA
-1149 AKRVLTYVC
+1149 DRRVITYVC

-1171 LADALPDGY
+1171 LADALPAGH

-1190 DVGLSEDGLPFD
+1190 DVGLTEAALPFD
-1202 ELTGRVAE
+1202 ELTTRVAG
-1210 EILERIEGPVAL
+1210 EILERVEGPLAL

-1244 RELEALYIGAMFPF
+1244 RDLTSLYIGAMFPF
-1258 ARPKGAFAA
+1258 ARPKGMFAA
-1267 MRNRLE
+1267 VRTRLE
-1273 QLRSNRHYASWLKSM
+1273 KLRSNRHYASWLKSM
-1288 GVDTDELEPEQADRI
+1288 GVDTDELDAEQADRI

-1311 RASEEYFTG
+1311 RASEEYFTD
-1320 LLDRGAAKLRT
+1320 LLDRRATKLRA
-1331 PIVSVVGSED
+1331 PIISVVGSED
-1341 PVTDYHAERYAE
+1341 PVTDYHTERYAE

-1359 TLGLVVLDQAGHF
+1359 RLALVVLDQAGHF
-1372 FLKYRAEELAKIVT
+1372 FLKYRAQELAEIVT
-1386 RVHPAVRAGDVSAL
+1386 RVHPALDDVSAL
-1400 TAAARGED
+1400 TPQARGED
-1408 AGWVVADHRRI
+1408 AGW
-1419 GADDRPERAV
+1419 AV
-1429 VQPSMGRFVAVTA
+1429 VDTRGVDAIAEPEQPLVRPSMARFVAVTV
-1442 GQLVSS
+1442 GQLVST

-1469 TDLGLLWS
+1469 ADLGLLWA
-1477 LALICGVLTLPLAGA
+1477 LALVCGVLMLPVAGA
-1492 ITDRVSR
+1492 VTDRVSR
-1499 RRIMMIASCVA
+1499 RKIMMIASCSA
-1510 GTIQL
+1510 GSVQL
-1515 GLAAL
+1515 VLAAL
-1520 LWTDNLVLWHIYA
+1520 LWTGSLALWHIYV

-1565 MGITQLSTGVAMLL
+1565 TGITQLSNGFAMLL

-1585 GLLAAIQLKG
+1585 GLLAAIDLKG
-1595 ILLIDVAS
+1595 ILLLDVAS
-1603 YLVAVATLAVVR
+1603 YLVAIATLAVVR

-1621 WQPRERLLFAIANGL
+1621 WRPRERLLVAIANGL
-1636 RYSWQHR
+1636 RYSWRHR

-1689 AVAGGVLMSVWGG
+1689 AVAGGVLMSLWGG

-1710 VLLGNLGTAIGCV
+1710 VLIGNLGTALGCV
-1723 LIGLDASVA
+1723 LVGLDASVV
-1732 MICVGVFWLAMAMT
+1732 MISVGAFWLAMSMT

-1769 SLNQTITWSTLPIG
+1769 SLNQTISWSTLPIG
-1783 FALLAPGVTALFEP
+1783 FALLAPAATSLFEP
-1797 LLAPGGSLAGSVGA
+1797 LLAPDGALAGSVGA
-1811 VIGTGPGRG
+1811 VIGTGAGRG
-1820 IGFAYVCFGLILV
+1820 IGFAYVCFGAALV
-1833 LITLGGFAIRLLRR
+1833 VITLGGFAIRLLRR
-1847 FDIEVED
+1847 FDLEVPD

-1865 RERRLAARAA
+1865 RERRMAARASQ
-1875 AREREAAPV
+1875 REEERVPV
-1884 VA
+1884 GV

>member
-1 MTDLMDPAREA
+1 MTDLKDPARDA
-12 ARAALI
+12 ARQALI
-18 AQRLRRRQATP
+18 AQRLRKRQAAKPT
-29 AARVTPRPEG
+29 ARITPRPPD

-75 LDVTALRAALAG
+75 LDVAALRAALDG
-87 LTARHESL
+87 LTRRHESL

-105 RPTVVVADTVEV
+105 RPTVVVADSVEV
-117 PLTIVDAPGEAAA
+117 PLTIVDAPDEAAA
-130 RALVDAAAAE
+130 QALVDAAAAE
-140 PFDLAAGPLLRAL
+140 PFDLAEGPLLRAL
-153 LIRLADDDHVLFLGK
+153 LIRLADEDHVLFLGK

-187 LYRGGELPTLPV
+187 LYRGGELPAMPI

-204 AVWEG
+204 AHWEAQ
-209 RELDGPAARTHL
+209 ELDGPQARGHL
-221 DWWNSRL
+221 DYWNQRL

-242 PATQTYRGDFVEFQL
+242 PATQTYAGDFVEFRL
-257 DPAETERL
+257 DRAAADGL
-265 TALTRATGGTLFMT
+265 NALTRSYGGTLFMT

-331 PTFTE
+331 PTFAE
-336 LLVRTRRSVLDGFE
+336 LLDRTRRAVLDGLE
-350 HADVPFAKVVHELGL
+350 HGEVPFAKVVHELGL

-385 MGRFTEA
+385 IGRFNEVSDA
-392 SDATNVTFEWTPMEL
+392 SDVTFDWTPMEL
-407 RATRFDFEL
+407 RATRFDFEF
-416 HAVETTDGL
+416 HAVEVLDGL
-425 WGKLVFN
+425 YGKLVFN
-432 TDLFRR
+432 TDLFTR
-438 DTVERMAQRWCT
+438 DTVERMARRLST

-461 PVSALDLLPAGEREL
+461 PISALDLLPADERDL
-476 LAAWNDTAADFPATQ
+476 LAGWNDTAADFPEAQ

-500 AAHTPDAVAVTIDG
+500 ATRTPDAVAVTFEG
-514 RSATYAELNAAANR
+514 RSVTYAELNAAANR
-528 IAHRLRA
+528 VAHRLRA
-535 AGVGPETLVG
+535 AGVGPESLVG

-576 VDRLAFMVDDAAAL
+576 ADRLAFMVTDAAAP
-590 VVLVQERLRDV
+590 VVLVQEHLRDV
-601 LPAVDATVLA
+601 LPDTGATVLA
-611 LDDVAVWADQPSTD
+611 LDDEQVWADQPADD
-625 PTPLAGPEHLAYVI
+625 PAPVAGPGHLAYVI

-666 ETYRLGA
+666 KTYGLGA

-693 WPLRTG
+693 WPLREG

-721 AERITIAHFVP
+721 AERVTTAHFVP

-739 AEDGSGAATAL
+739 AEDGVEAATAL

-761 LATAVDFTARL
+761 LASAVDFTARL
-772 PGCEL
+772 PWCGL

-788 DVSAWHCDPAVLTG
+788 DVSSWHCDPALLAG
-802 LTSVPIGAPIANL
+802 LTSVPIGGPIANL
-815 RLHVLDPRGN
+815 RLHVLDERGEE
-825 PCPVGVAGELHIGGV
+825 CPVGVAGELHIGGV

-849 AALTAE
+849 PALTAE

-860 PFSGEPGARLYRTG
+860 PFSAEPGARLYRTG
-874 DLARWVV
+874 DLARWR
-881 DPATPDAAAGVP
+881 
-893 EGAADPVTT
+893 
-902 GTDPTSGT
+902 
-910 DPAVATHP
+910 
-918 DTAHPGGGPHG
+918 TAPGG
-929 GPDGTGRPEGVIEF
+929 TGGVIEF

-971 EVAEAAV
+971 GVAEAAV
-978 VVREDTPGDKRLTAY
+978 IVREDSPGDKRLTAY
-993 LVGAAE
+993 VVGGAE
-999 HATLKAALKQT
+999 HAALKSALKET

-1015 VPAAFVTLDALPL
+1015 VPSAFVTLDALPL
-1028 TPNGKLDRRALPAPV
+1028 SPNGKLDRRALPAPV

-1053 APRDDTERLLAGI
+1053 EPRDDTERLLAGI

-1072 VATLGIDDD
+1072 VDTLGIDDD

-1101 AEHGGRAVG
+1101 AEHGGRPVG

-1115 QQRTIRELAAFISG
+1115 QQRTIRELAAFMSG
-1129 DAEADG
+1129 SAEADG
-1135 PRRLLYELTGPIPA
+1135 PRRLLYELTKPIPA
-1149 AKRVLTYVC
+1149 AKRVLSYVC

-1171 LADALPDGY
+1171 LADALPAGH

-1202 ELTGRVAE
+1202 ELTSRVAE
-1210 EILERIEGPVAL
+1210 EILERVEGPIVL

-1244 RELEALYIGAMFPF
+1244 RDLEALYIGAMFPF
-1258 ARPKGAFAA
+1258 ARPKGAFATL
-1267 MRNRLE
+1267 RNRLE

-1288 GVDTDELEPEQADRI
+1288 GVDTDELDPEQADRI

-1320 LLDRGAAKLRT
+1320 LLDRQAAKLRV
-1331 PIVSVVGSED
+1331 PIISVVGSED
-1341 PVTDYHAERYAE
+1341 PVTDYHTERYAE

-1372 FLKYRAEELAKIVT
+1372 FLKYRAEELAEIVT
-1386 RVHPAVRAGDVSAL
+1386 RVHPAVVAGDVSAL
-1400 TAAARGED
+1400 TPAARDED
-1408 AGWVVADHRRI
+1408 AGWVVADHQRV
-1419 GADDRPERAV
+1419 GVEDRPAKAV
-1429 VQPSMGRFVAVTA
+1429 VRPSMARFVAVTA
-1442 GQLVSS
+1442 GQLVST

-1463 TRTGSV
+1463 TQTGSV
-1469 TDLGLLWS
+1469 ANLGLLWA
-1477 LALICGVLTLPLAGA
+1477 LALICGVLMLPIAGA

-1499 RRIMMIASCVA
+1499 RKIMMIASSSA
-1510 GTIQL
+1510 GSIQL
-1515 GLAAL
+1515 VLAAL
-1520 LWTDNLVLWHIYA
+1520 LWTDNLQLWNIYL

-1565 MGITQLSTGVAMLL
+1565 MGITQLTNGFAMLL

-1585 GLLAAIQLKG
+1585 GLLAAIELKG

-1603 YLVAVATLAVVR
+1603 YVVAVLTLAVVR

-1621 WQPRERLLFAIANGL
+1621 WRPKERLLVAIANGM

-1666 TPLVLSFGSAT
+1666 TPLVLSFGTPT

-1689 AVAGGVLMSVWGG
+1689 AVAGGVLMSLWGG

-1710 VLLGNLGTAIGCV
+1710 VLIGNLGTAVGCM

-1732 MICVGVFWLAMAMT
+1732 MICVGAFWLAMAMT

-1769 SLNQTITWSTLPIG
+1769 SLNQTISWSTLPIG
-1783 FALLAPGVTALFEP
+1783 FALIAPGATALFEP
-1797 LLAPGGSLAGSVGA
+1797 MLAPGGSLAGSVGA

-1820 IGFAYVCFGLILV
+1820 IGFAYVCFGVALV

-1865 RERRLAARAA
+1865 REKRLAARAA
-1875 AREREAAPV
+1875 ERAEEKVPV
-1884 VA
+1884 GV